1 MKLLVSESEKNRILG
16 MHNKVRKMLFE
27 AMAEDVANWAEAKTW
42 IAGQSGGEEGVW
54 PTASPD
60 YRYAKFKNYGNWLEI
75 QNNGNAMEHKNDGG
89 ASIHSGTWS
98 WNGSKVIFSWM
109 RPEVSGWE
117 EAKEHFKTTN
127 ASDYKT
133 GYTYDAQGIWN
144 VYEWARAKLNADN
157 NVTLE
162 IKSDGTYKTKYF
174 SSNNTDRAGKWSWDG
189 SKIIFDLKSG
199 MTKRASG
206 YFTEDDGPADNEGL
220 KVAVFEKNKIGNIG
234 AKGPV
239 VKFIQHIVTEVSDEY
254 INDDNIDVNI
264 GTGAGCGHD
273 IEKCDGIYGPKT
285 KELVKKY
292 QKQDYMSVT
301 PDGIWGK
308 ETTRMEL
315 DAGEDLEDKVD

>member
-42 IAGQSGGEEGVW
+42 IAGQSNGEAGEW
-54 PTASPD
+54 PTSSPD

-75 QNNGNAMEHKNDGG
+75 QNNGNAMEHKNNGE
-89 ASIHSGTWS
+89 APIHSGTWS

-127 ASDYKT
+127 ASDYNT
-133 GYTYDAQGIWN
+133 GWTYDAQGIWN

-157 NVTLE
+157 NFTLE
-162 IKSDGTYKTKYF
+162 IKSDGTYKTKSF
-174 SSNNTDRAGKWSWDG
+174 SSNNTNRAGKWSWDG

-206 YFTEDDGPADNEGL
+206 LFTEDDGPGDDEGL

-234 AKGPV
+234 AKGPL
-239 VKFIQHIVTEVSDEY
+239 VKYIQKTVTPLDE
-254 INDDNIDVNI
+254 NPDVNF
-264 GTGAGCGHD
+264 GTGAGCFNNV
-273 IEKCDGIYGPKT
+273 ENCDGIYGPKT

-292 QKQDYMSVT
+292 QKKDYMSVT

-308 ETTRMEL
+308 ETTRMFL
-315 DAGEDLEDKVD
+315 NAGEDLEDKVD